1 MKERDALIK
10 ASPPGAQILLLSSTN
25 YAYLKGSPSLK
36 KKFFVDVNEVRSD
49 APENE

>member
-10 ASPPGAQILLLSSTN
+10 ASPPGAQILLLSSSN
-25 YAYLKGSPSLK
+25 YAYLEGSPSLK
-36 KKFFVDVNEVRSD
+36 KKFFFDVDKVQSD